1 MFFVFVFVFSFL
13 EFHNLTNINT
23 QVLMLWI
30 MSLGGKKKEARGP
43 VLNVLYALI
52 WVPGYTTA
60 SDLHIS
66 YFLPLMNANEEYF

>member
-1 MFFVFVFVFSFL
+1 MDNV
-13 EFHNLTNINT
+13 
-23 QVLMLWI
+23 
-30 MSLGGKKKEARGP
+30 LGGKKKEARGP

-66 YFLPLMNANEEYF
+66 YFLPLMNAIEEYF